1 MKIKLSILS
10 IVMIFSAL
18 AMNAQTANSNAVI
31 IYNDPQIENLV
42 ELHIDYNEEFPLIDG
57 YRIQLLMRAGN
68 TALDEANQI
77 KDEFEENYPEIN
89 TYVTFREPYYRLR
102 VGDFRTRLEAM
113 EFMEKLKRSY
123 PQAWVIKDKITFP
136 ELTKYKNTINYE

>member
-136 ELTKYKNTINYE
+136 ELTKYKNIINYE

>member
-18 AMNAQTANSNAVI
+18 AMNAQIANSNAVI

-136 ELTKYKNTINYE
+136 EFTKYKNTINYE

>member
-1 MKIKLSILS
+1 
-10 IVMIFSAL
+10 MIFSAL

-77 KDEFEENYPEIN
+77 KDEFQENYPEIN

-123 PQAWVIKDKITFP
+123 PQAWVIKDKIIFP